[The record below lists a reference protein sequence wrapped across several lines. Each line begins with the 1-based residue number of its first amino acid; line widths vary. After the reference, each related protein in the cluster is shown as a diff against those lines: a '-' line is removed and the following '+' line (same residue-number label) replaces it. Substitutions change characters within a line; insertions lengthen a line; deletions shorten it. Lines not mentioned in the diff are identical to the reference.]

1 LGARTCFPD
10 KTGLTSAERRPAKA
24 RSPPATGALP
34 QKIAGNAFS
43 KHFRHFLVT
52 LNEWVIPRKRR
63 GKLDSDP
70 KMNQTEWRLP
80 VHEQPRSVVA
90 VNQSVISWDVRQL
103 TDETT
108 PQPIPYPKTPRQM
121 TGLAVFCSD
130 RVNFRSRQEQSCPTT
145 ADETTPYPTPISEN
159 SSANGCSRNFE
170 IFSFFLFSLFF
181 FGGGARAPHPRLPA
195 SYAYEVV

>member
-121 TGLAVFCSD
+121 AVLAISTYFHFFVFIIFFLGGGH
-130 RVNFRSRQEQSCPTT
+130 VP
-145 ADETTPYPTPISEN
+145 PTPGSP
-159 SSANGCSRNFE
+159 
-170 IFSFFLFSLFF
+170 
-181 FGGGARAPHPRLPA
+181 PHTPMR
-195 SYAYEVV
+195 